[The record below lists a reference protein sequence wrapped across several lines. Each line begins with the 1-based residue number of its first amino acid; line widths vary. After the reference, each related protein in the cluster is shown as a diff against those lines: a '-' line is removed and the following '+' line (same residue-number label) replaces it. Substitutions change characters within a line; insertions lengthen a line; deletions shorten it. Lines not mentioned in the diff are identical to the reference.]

1 MKVRI
6 DIDLCTGCG
15 SCEGICP
22 EVFELQGEIAANK
35 LGESAEI
42 PEEYANACMEA
53 ADSCPVEA
61 IIIE

>member
-6 DIDLCTGCG
+6 DKDLCTGCG

-22 EVFELQGEIAANK
+22 EVFAVVGDTAENR

-42 PEEYANACMEA
+42 PEEYVNACLEA
-53 ADSCPVEA
+53 VDSCPVES
-61 IIIE
+61 IIAE